1 MVDINL
7 IRKNPQKF
15 KKASQAKGADV
26 DINKLLEVDKKRRKL
41 IQEKQKLKA
50 KQNKLSEK
58 IPNLSDQK
66 KKKTIKKAKELSEKV
81 DQRKDK
87 LKKLN
92 LEFEKLL
99 KLVPNPALQDVKIG
113 EDEKENEVI
122 EKIGKISQFDFKPK
136 SHLELGEALDIID
149 TKRAAKVS
157 GSRFGYLKN
166 EAAILEFAL
175 VRYGLEF
182 LQKKGFIPVV
192 PPTMVKKES
201 MASMGYLER
210 GETEIYQ
217 TKRDNL
223 YLVGTS
229 EQSVGPMHKDEV
241 FQKKDLPLKYTS
253 FSSCFRREAGSYGK
267 DVKGILRVHQFDKME
282 MFVFCL
288 PKDSKKEHQR
298 LLNIEK
304 ELVKSL
310 KIPFQV
316 VKICTGDLGDSA
328 ASKYDIECFLP
339 SQNRYRE
346 THSTSNCT
354 DYQARRLNI
363 KYKDAS
369 GDLKYIHTLNG
380 TFFAVGRILIAI
392 LENYQKKD
400 GSIKVPDVL
409 QKYVNFEKIKKKQ

>member
-15 KKASQAKGADV
+15 KKASQAKGVDV
-26 DINKLLEVDKKRRKL
+26 DIDKLLEVDKKRRKL

-175 VRYGLEF
+175 VRYGLDILTKE
-182 LQKKGFIPVV
+182 GFSPIIPPV
-192 PPTMVKKES
+192 MIKKES
-201 MASMGYLER
+201 MAAMGYLER
-210 GETEIYQ
+210 GEEEIYQ

-229 EQSVGPMHKDEV
+229 EQSIGPMHKNEV
-241 FQKKDLPLKYTS
+241 LDKKDFPLRYTG
-253 FSSCFRREAGSYGK
+253 FSTCFRREAGSYGK
-267 DVKGILRVHQFDKME
+267 DVKGILRVHQFNKME
-282 MFVFCL
+282 MFIFSL
-288 PKDSKKEHQR
+288 PENSKEEH
-298 LLNIEK
+298 K
-304 ELVKSL
+304 
-310 KIPFQV
+310 
-316 VKICTGDLGDSA
+316 
-328 ASKYDIECFLP
+328 
-339 SQNRYRE
+339 
-346 THSTSNCT
+346 
-354 DYQARRLNI
+354 
-363 KYKDAS
+363 
-369 GDLKYIHTLNG
+369 
-380 TFFAVGRILIAI
+380 
-392 LENYQKKD
+392 
-400 GSIKVPDVL
+400 
-409 QKYVNFEKIKKKQ
+409 